1 MQKKRFSGLN
11 DYLALF
17 VRRRWLVVISFV
29 ALSAFTTLLAT
40 MVPKIY
46 RSETMLQV
54 QQREVPTDFVKDLI
68 SGTTNQRLSS
78 IEQTILSRT
87 NLLKILSEFGD
98 GMAGYDKL
106 NDDQRIVKL
115 RKQIKI
121 EFVSERV
128 GGQNTP
134 TIANV
139 KISYQDHNPVL
150 AQKIAA
156 RMAALFIEQES
167 RTRETQV
174 FGTTEFLSSELGKVT
189 DQLTESENRL
199 KVLQE
204 RYRYELPSE
213 LQTNLRTLD
222 RLQLQK
228 TGNVEALDRNRTMQL
243 NLERLL
249 SDTPPTLPRNTASI
263 SSNLAAPAPENPL
276 VVSYRKKEQEYKEL
290 LAKYPEKFPSLQRL
304 KEELDKMKKEIP
316 PEDFIAVEQPAPVA
330 ANVPNPSY
338 QKIEAQLREIKTEI
352 EIREREKKAID
363 TEMALYNKRV
373 QATPGIEQEMAAIV
387 RANSDLMKQHED
399 LKKNLSEAKLAESL
413 ESRQK
418 GGQFIIVDPANL
430 PIEPVTPSRKQF
442 WLVGCIISLVIGL
455 AAAFVTGFLDQK
467 VWTQAE
473 VERFIE
479 APVLVE
485 IPRIMTDSDLKKTRR
500 KSLIHASVAVLSVA
514 GYMGGLFYLYIR
526 HSSALRVLDP
536 VMEKLMERM
545 VSK

>member
-1 MQKKRFSGLN
+1 
-11 DYLALF
+11 
-17 VRRRWLVVISFV
+17 
-29 ALSAFTTLLAT
+29 
-40 MVPKIY
+40 
-46 RSETMLQV
+46 MLQV